1 MSYAIVHSFIAVLMA
16 IVAEPTG
23 QSLGLI
29 SSVKRLLQYLLAL
42 LRAAAQSVAS

>member
-1 MSYAIVHSFIAVLMA
+1 MHSFIGVLRA

-29 SSVKRLLQYLLAL
+29 SSVKRLLQYPLAL
-42 LRAAAQSVAS
+42 FRAAAQLVAS